1 MELDVVG
8 KDVVSIPFVR
18 VLSVEEGISQD
29 VAILWVLQTVKLI
42 KQHSLRAWR
51 SRYVVND

>member
-8 KDVVSIPFVR
+8 KDVVTIPFVR
-18 VLSVEEGISQD
+18 VLSVEEGVSQD

-42 KQHSLRAWR
+42 KQHSL
-51 SRYVVND
+51 